1 MKKFLALFL
10 ALAMMGGMMAC
21 SSSEPTEETNNGNS
35 ATTDTDTTDTTD
47 TTGETDQG
55 GEGDKLDYSS
65 LKFGYVCMNLGNP
78 WFVEVQQGFEAAC
91 EELGIQGMVVDSQYN
106 VDKQVSDLET
116 LINDNYNAIMISPID
131 QNALTAAVDTANEAG
146 IITSCMAQSQDN
158 TDFGYTV
165 DEYAYGEMIGENAA
179 NWINDN
185 LADQE
190 TVKVCMITQDNVEA
204 TIARAD
210 GIQDTLESMCPNV
223 EIVARQAGDT
233 AELGLN
239 IVEGTL
245 AAHPDLQVVVASNDS
260 GGIGGYQAMVNAG
273 FTGDDPVAVFS
284 GDATAEAL
292 ALMQEENSIYR
303 GTVDL
308 SPYQAAYDTVYKF
321 VEMIENGQKNE
332 EQEVFRFDMVMVP
345 VADLLD
351 GTYVK
356 GGA

>member
-1 MKKFLALFL
+1 MKKILALLL
-10 ALAMMGGMMAC
+10 ALAMMCGMIAC
-21 SSSEPTEETNNGNS
+21 SSTDSGDDT
-35 ATTDTDTTDTTD
+35 ATTDDTTSNTETTD
-47 TTGETDQG
+47 DTATTDEG
-55 GEGDKLDYSS
+55 GDDAATGDVDYSQ

-91 EELGIQGMVVDSQYN
+91 EELGIQCLVVDSQYD
-106 VDKQVSDLET
+106 VDKQVADLET
-116 LINDNYNAIMISPID
+116 LINDNYSAIMISPID
-131 QNALTAAVDTANEAG
+131 QNALTAAVDSANEAG

-179 NWINDN
+179 NWINEN

-210 GIQDTLESMCPNV
+210 GIQDTLEEMCPNV

-284 GDATAEAL
+284 GDATAECL
-292 ALMQEENSIYR
+292 ALMQEDNSIYR

-321 VEMIENGQKNE
+321 VEMIENGQKND